1 MNTLEL
7 LAPAGSPEAV
17 IAAVQNGASAV
28 YLGCGDF
35 NARRNAKNFT
45 DEELEQA
52 VKYCRARGVK
62 VHVTLNT
69 LVTDR
74 ELVKVAKTVEKLNRL
89 QVDAVIVADLGIARM
104 IRQMVP
110 TLPIHASTQMT
121 VHNLDGVKRAAEH
134 GFTRVVLSRELSREE
149 IRKICA
155 ESPIE
160 IEVFAHGALCMC
172 YSGQCYFSGVVG
184 KRSGNRGLCAQPCRL
199 AYRLGDRPG
208 DQHLLSLK
216 DLCLAEYLHE
226 LREMG
231 VCSIKIEGRMK
242 RPEYVA
248 AVVRTYANLLQE
260 ERAPSRD
267 EVAFLERVFSRQG
280 FTDGYYTNRVDKE
293 MFGTRI
299 EENVNTT
306 QALYKDLRKTYQE
319 GERPTLGIRFY
330 CVIQKD
336 KPALL
341 AAEDTDGLLHIAKGP
356 IPQIAQTRPLDAQT
370 VREQLRKTGGTPFG
384 YQSAKVLVDEGVMLP
399 LSALNAMRREC
410 TEELMRQRM
419 HPPRRPMEPFRP
431 GIHLVNE
438 QIPVKYTISVLS
450 AEQVSE
456 DLLRHQPEFLIVPLS
471 ELVKAQNQI
480 AKWSAY
486 TKVCVLLPRIIREGE
501 RKGVAKQLE
510 QVFAYG
516 VRHAM
521 VGNLGHISLVQK
533 IGFTIHGDFGLN
545 VFNSQT
551 IRELKQDGFESL
563 TLSPELSFAQIRDIS
578 KGIHTEILAYGRLQL
593 MLLEHCVV
601 KNTLGSCACASP
613 QHLTDRTG
621 AAFPLVRDGDTHRNI
636 ILNAKKLFLA
646 DKERDYTKLGISY
659 ARLMFTTEHPKECVT
674 IYERYLGK
682 NDFKPPMYTRGLYY
696 RGVE

>member
-1 MNTLEL
+1 MKTLEL

-17 IAAVQNGASAV
+17 IAAVQNGANAV
-28 YLGCGDF
+28 YLGVGDF

-74 ELVKVAKTVEKLNRL
+74 ELLEVEKTVKKLNHL
-89 QVDAVIVADLGIARM
+89 QVDAIIVADLGIARM

-110 TLPIHASTQMT
+110 DLPIHASTQMT

-184 KRSGNRGLCAQPCRL
+184 QRSGNRGLCAQPCRL
-199 AYRLGDRPG
+199 SYRLNDRM
-208 DQHLLSLK
+208 DDAHLLSLK

-248 AVVRTYANLLQE
+248 AVIRTYANLLQE
-260 ERAPSRD
+260 DRAPSR
-267 EVAFLERVFSRQG
+267 EEMEFLERVFSREG
-280 FTDGYYTNRVDKE
+280 FTDGYYKGRVDEK
-293 MFGTRI
+293 MFGTRL
-299 EENVNTT
+299 EENPALT
-306 QALYKDLRKTYQE
+306 QSMYKDLRKTYQ
-319 GERPTLGIRFY
+319 GEKPTLGIRFY
-330 CVIQKD
+330 CVIKKG
-336 KPALL
+336 KPAIL
-341 AAEDTDGLLHIAKGP
+341 AAEDSEGLRHIVKGP
-356 IPQIAQTRPLDAQT
+356 VPEMALNRPLDAQT

-384 YQSAKVLVDEGVMLP
+384 YQSAKVLLDEGLMLP

-419 HPPRRPMEPFRP
+419 YPPRRPCEPFKP
-431 GIHLVNE
+431 GIRLVNE
-438 QIPVKYTISVLS
+438 DIPVKYTVSVLS
-450 AEQVSE
+450 SEQVTE
-456 DLLRHQPEFLIVPLS
+456 ELLRHQPEFLIVPLS
-471 ELVKAQNQI
+471 EMEKSLAKLG
-480 AKWSAY
+480 KWSAY
-486 TKVCVLLPRIIREGE
+486 TKLCALLPRIMREGE
-501 RKGVAKQLE
+501 REHVETQLRTVYE
-510 QVFAYG
+510 RG

-521 VGNLGHISLVQK
+521 IGNIGQIDLVRSL
-533 IGFTIHGDFGLN
+533 GFTMHGDFGLN

-551 IRELKQDGFESL
+551 VRELKQDGFESL

-593 MLLEHCVV
+593 MLMEHCVV
-601 KNTLGSCACASP
+601 KNTLGNCACATP
-613 QHLTDRTG
+613 QNLTDRTG
-621 AAFPLVRDGDTHRNI
+621 TAFPLVRDGDTHRNV
-636 ILNAKKLFLA
+636 ILNAQKLFLA
-646 DKERDYTKLGISY
+646 DKKRDYTKLGVSY

-674 IYERYLGK
+674 VYERYLGM
-682 NDFKPPMYTRGLYY
+682 NDFKPPIYTRGLYY

>member
-1 MNTLEL
+1 MKTLEL

-17 IAAVQNGASAV
+17 VAAVQNGANAV
-28 YLGCGDF
+28 YLGVGDF

-45 DEELEQA
+45 EEELEQA

-74 ELVKVAKTVEKLNRL
+74 ELLEVEKTVRKLNNL
-89 QVDAVIVADLGIARM
+89 QVDAIIVADLGIARM

-110 TLPIHASTQMT
+110 DLPIHASTQMT

-134 GFTRVVLSRELSREE
+134 GFTRVVLSRELSRDE

-199 AYRLGDRPG
+199 SYRLGDRM
-208 DQHLLSLK
+208 DDAHLLSLK

-248 AVVRTYANLLQE
+248 AVIRTYANLLRE
-260 ERAPSRD
+260 DRAPSRD
-267 EVAFLERVFSRQG
+267 EMEFLERVFSREG
-280 FTDGYYTNRVDKE
+280 FTDGYYTNHVDAE

-299 EENVNTT
+299 EENAAHT
-306 QALYKDLRKTYQE
+306 QAMYKDLRKTYQ
-319 GERPTLGIRFY
+319 GEKPTLGIRFY
-330 CVIQKD
+330 CVIKKD
-336 KPALL
+336 KPTIL
-341 AAEDTDGLLHIAKGP
+341 AAEDTEGLRHIVQGP
-356 IPQIAQTRPLDAQT
+356 VPEVAVNHPLDAQT

-384 YQSAKVLVDEGVMLP
+384 YQSAKVLLDEGLMLP

-419 HPPRRPMEPFRP
+419 YPPRRPCEPFRP
-431 GIHLVNE
+431 GIRLVNE
-438 QIPVKYTISVLS
+438 DLPVKYTVSVLT
-450 AEQVSE
+450 AEQVTE
-456 DLLRHQPEFLIVPLS
+456 ELLRHQPEFLMVPLS
-471 ELVKAQNQI
+471 EMVKNLGKLG
-480 AKWSAY
+480 KWSAY
-486 TKVCVLLPRIIREGE
+486 TKLCAMLPRIIREHE
-501 RKGVAKQLE
+501 TQHVAKQL
-510 QVFAYG
+510 QAVYDRG

-521 VGNLGHISLVQK
+521 VGNIGHIDLVQK
-533 IGFTIHGDFGLN
+533 FGFTLHGDFGLN

-551 IRELKQDGFESL
+551 VRELKQDGFESL

-601 KNTLGSCACASP
+601 KNTLGNCACATP

-621 AAFPLVRDGDTHRNI
+621 TAFPLVRDGDTHRNV
-636 ILNAKKLFLA
+636 ILNAQKLFLA
-646 DKERDYTKLGISY
+646 DKKRDYTKIGISY
-659 ARLMFTTEHPKECVT
+659 ARLMFTTEHPKECVNV
-674 IYERYLGK
+674 YERYLGM
-682 NDFKPPMYTRGLYY
+682 NDFKPPIYTRGLYY

>member
-1 MNTLEL
+1 MKTLEL

-17 IAAVQNGASAV
+17 VAAVQNGANAV
-28 YLGCGDF
+28 YLGVGDF

-74 ELVKVAKTVEKLNRL
+74 ELLEVEKTVTKLNRL
-89 QVDAVIVADLGIARM
+89 QVDAIIVADLGIARM

-110 TLPIHASTQMT
+110 DLPIHASTQMT
-121 VHNLDGVKRAAEH
+121 VHNLDGVKRAAAH

-199 AYRLGDRPG
+199 SYRLGDRM
-208 DQHLLSLK
+208 DDAHLLSLK

-248 AVVRTYANLLQE
+248 AVIRTYANLLQE
-260 ERAPSRD
+260 DRAPSRD
-267 EVAFLERVFSRQG
+267 EMEFLERVFSREG
-280 FTDGYYTNRVDKE
+280 FTDGYYTNRVDAE

-299 EENVNTT
+299 EENPAVT
-306 QALYKDLRKTYQE
+306 QALYKDLRKTYQ
-319 GERPTLGIRFY
+319 GEKPTLGIRFY
-330 CVIQKD
+330 CAIQKGR
-336 KPALL
+336 PAIL
-341 AAEDTDGLLHIAKGP
+341 AAEDTDGLRHIVKGP
-356 IPQIAQTRPLDAQT
+356 VPEVAVNRPLDAQT

-384 YQSAKVLVDEGVMLP
+384 YQSAKVLLDEGLMLP

-419 HPPRRPMEPFRP
+419 YPPRRPSEPFRP
-431 GIHLVNE
+431 GIRLVNE
-438 QIPVKYTISVLS
+438 DLPVKYTVSVLS
-450 AEQVSE
+450 AEQVTE
-456 DLLRHQPEFLIVPLS
+456 ELLRHQPEFLIVPLS
-471 ELVKAQNQI
+471 EMEKNLEKLG
-480 AKWSAY
+480 KWSAY
-486 TKVCVLLPRIIREGE
+486 TKLCALLPRIIREGE
-501 RKGVAKQLE
+501 IDHVERQLRA
-510 QVFAYG
+510 VYDRG

-521 VGNLGHISLVQK
+521 VGNIGHIDLVQK
-533 IGFTIHGDFGLN
+533 IGFTMHGDFGLN

-551 IRELKQDGFESL
+551 VRELKQDGFESL

-601 KNTLGSCACASP
+601 KNTLGNCACATP

-621 AAFPLVRDGDTHRNI
+621 TAFPLVRDGDTHRNV

-646 DKERDYTKLGISY
+646 DKKRDYTKIGISY
-659 ARLMFTTEHPKECVT
+659 ARLMFTTEHPKECVN
-674 IYERYLGK
+674 IYERYLGM
-682 NDFKPPMYTRGLYY
+682 NDFKPPIYTRGLYY